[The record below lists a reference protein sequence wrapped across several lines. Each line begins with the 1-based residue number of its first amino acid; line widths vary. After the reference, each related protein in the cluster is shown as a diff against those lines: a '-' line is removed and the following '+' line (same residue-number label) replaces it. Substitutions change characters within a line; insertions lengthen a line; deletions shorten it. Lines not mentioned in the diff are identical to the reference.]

1 MKKIVLAILC
11 SLVFVGS
18 ANAQKPEVAIYVSC
32 KEGVSENDLPRVH
45 DLMESIGGEYFSG
58 DYKFLPRAPEVF
70 EAIKKEWGF
79 MRSGLVPKEEMAKIG
94 AAYGAD
100 NVLNIHIGKSGGL
113 YEFTARIIDVEKIA
127 FVEGTKT
134 MYYCNG
140 EDDCPVKTLIDSPEL
155 RICLKSLWTG
165 LHNIKDRKT
174 YFTDKENNCIKNN
187 KRPGYY
193 KAFIPGMAQISEG
206 KNVRGGCMIAV
217 TALGAAGVIVSDFYV
232 RKNLN
237 AADNSINHPESYRY
251 YKDKANTMKLSLA
264 VSGTI
269 LAGIYVWNL
278 IDGMLLIK
286 NSNKNYAISPTFYR
300 DGGMGVAITY
310 KF

>member
-1 MKKIVLAILC
+1 MKKFFVILLAVLG
-11 SLVFVGS
+11 FGFN

-58 DYKFLPRAPEVF
+58 DYKFLPRAPEVYD
-70 EAIKKEWGF
+70 AIKKEWGF
-79 MRSGLVPKEEMAKIG
+79 MRSGLVAAEELAKIG

-165 LHNIKDRKT
+165 LHSV
-174 YFTDKENNCIKNN
+174 KN
-187 KRPGYY
+187 KGLTLTPQEE
-193 KAFIPGMAQISEG
+193 K
-206 KNVRGGCMIAV
+206 
-217 TALGAAGVIVSDFYV
+217 
-232 RKNLN
+232 
-237 AADNSINHPESYRY
+237 
-251 YKDKANTMKLSLA
+251 
-264 VSGTI
+264 
-269 LAGIYVWNL
+269 
-278 IDGMLLIK
+278 LIK
-286 NSNKNYAISPTFYR
+286 KSKRSSR
-300 DGGMGVAITY
+300 
-310 KF
+310 K